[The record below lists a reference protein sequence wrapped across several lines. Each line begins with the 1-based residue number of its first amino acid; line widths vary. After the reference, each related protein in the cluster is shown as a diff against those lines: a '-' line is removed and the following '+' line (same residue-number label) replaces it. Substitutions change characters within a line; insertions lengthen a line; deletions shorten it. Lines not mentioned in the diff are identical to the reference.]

1 MVDSTFYSLLRI
13 HTKGLARLILT
24 TILALA
30 ICIEVASV
38 SIAQAAEENL
48 TVGSVKTATGTAHL
62 NRDGQLFTAHVG
74 DHLFKGDILITADN
88 SSLGVIFRDDTIL
101 SLGSRSEIC
110 IDEFIF
116 DPAHDDVSFIT
127 SVSKGTAQFISGQ
140 IAKVAPDKMTVE
152 TPLSTIGIRGTRFL
166 VKVD

>member
-1 MVDSTFYSLLRI
+1 MIGSTFFPHYRMLIKDGIRFFLPLL
-13 HTKGLARLILT
+13 LT
-24 TILALA
+24 VVFFI
-30 ICIEVASV
+30 VASTI
-38 SIAQAAEENL
+38 STAQAAEEEP
-48 TVGSVKTATGTAHL
+48 TVGSVKTVTGTANL
-62 NRDGQLFTAHVG
+62 NRNGQLLIAHVG
-74 DHLFKGDILITADN
+74 DHLYKNDILVTADN

-101 SLGSRSEIC
+101 SLGSRSEVC

-116 DPAHDDVSFIT
+116 DPAHDDVSFVT